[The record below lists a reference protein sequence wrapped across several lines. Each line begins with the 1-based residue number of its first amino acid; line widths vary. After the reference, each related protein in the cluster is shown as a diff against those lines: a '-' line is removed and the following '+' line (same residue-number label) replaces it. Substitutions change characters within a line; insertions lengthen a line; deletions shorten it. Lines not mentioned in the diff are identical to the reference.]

1 MESHAKYTL
10 VGTVVLVL
18 LGLTLF
24 GGLWLSRAGES
35 RDYALYAVYF
45 RHHSLAGLQ
54 EDSAVTMRGI
64 KVGTVKSLA
73 IASPDIERVKVIL
86 KIDAGTPVKIDTE
99 AVVQRNLLTGLAY
112 IDLVRTTS
120 DAPFLVKRETEEY
133 PRIPEGRSQFDAIT
147 SDIPKMVEE
156 FNELVARARGF
167 LTPENQQAAAEI
179 LDNVRTVSAKLA
191 RSDNDFTVISR
202 NLAKLSLDLDIL
214 ARNIDTRTEEL
225 SSSLT
230 RTSSTFA
237 LEAEN
242 AGRDLGRAAQG
253 LAATL
258 EKYQDPASLLA
269 GPAPAALGPGE

>member
-1 MESHAKYTL
+1 
-10 VGTVVLVL
+10 
-18 LGLTLF
+18 
-24 GGLWLSRAGES
+24 
-35 RDYALYAVYF
+35 
-45 RHHSLAGLQ
+45 
-54 EDSAVTMRGI
+54 MRGI